1 MFLIQ
6 LQPLRVNDPGGHIA
20 IPSVTRRTEAVTMCL
35 GYIYGK
41 TLAVP
46 YSPPGAIPKTQ
57 RFLTVWFVLWCGGMR
72 FGEVLNEPNRAVLP
86 SNTNSVPTAQHVFK
100 LRQSASHHTVRMR

>member
-35 GYIYGK
+35 GYIIGK
-41 TLAVP
+41 VLAVL
-46 YSPPGAIPKTQ
+46 YSPPGAIPNTEVSHGGVC
-57 RFLTVWFVLWCGGMR
+57 LTVRWDAVRCGFER
-72 FGEVLNEPNRAVLP
+72 TEPRRITLKYKPGTHRPVY
-86 SNTNSVPTAQHVFK
+86 F
-100 LRQSASHHTVRMR
+100 